1 MNMRTPLSRV
11 RGLGPANHGTEHFWR
26 QRLTSLASL
35 VLSAFLIVLA
45 LSLVGEPYDVVAAR
59 LGSPFIAVPLIA
71 TVIAF
76 AYHMQIGMEVIIEDY
91 VFGEAQRLGALI
103 ANNFFC
109 IAIALIGVFAILK
122 LSIGG

>member
-1 MNMRTPLSRV
+1 MSMRTPLSRV
-11 RGLGPANHGTEHFWR
+11 RGLGAAGHGTEHFWR

-35 VLSAFLIVLA
+35 VLSVFLIGLA
-45 LSLVGEPYDVVAAR
+45 LSLVGAPYEAVAAR
-59 LGSPFIAVPLIA
+59 LASPFVAVPLIA

-76 AYHMQIGMEVIIEDY
+76 AYHMQLGMEVIIEDY
-91 VFGEAQRLGALI
+91 VSAEAGRLAALI

-109 IAIALIGVFAILK
+109 IAVALVGVFAILK

>member
-1 MNMRTPLSRV
+1 MSMRTPLARV
-11 RGLGPANHGTEHFWR
+11 RGLGPAGHGTDHFWR

-35 VLSAFLIVLA
+35 VLSAFLIVLV
-45 LSLVGEPYDVVAAR
+45 LSIVGEPYDVVAAR
-59 LGSPFIAVPLIA
+59 LGSPFVAVPLIA

-91 VFGEAQRLGALI
+91 VFSEAQRLAALI
-103 ANNFFC
+103 VNNFFC
-109 IAIALIGVFAILK
+109 IAIALVGVFAILK

>member
-1 MNMRTPLSRV
+1 MRTPLARV
-11 RGLGPANHGTEHFWR
+11 RGLGPAGHGTDHFWR

-35 VLSAFLIVLA
+35 VLSAFLIVLV
-45 LSLVGEPYDVVAAR
+45 LSIVGEPYDVVVAR
-59 LGSPFIAVPLIA
+59 LGSPFVALPLIA

-91 VFGEAQRLGALI
+91 VFGEAQRLTALI
-103 ANNFFC
+103 VNNFFC
-109 IAIALIGVFAILK
+109 IAIALVGVFAILK